1 MKKPA
6 RQPLPPPVFPDEP
19 VERYPGALIMRVPMT
34 PTYGETVRRLRVP
47 HVDLIVQINH
57 TGHPVGKATIRT
69 DSAVAP
75 GGLTHEDEVWWFEPG
90 RGGVIE
96 IRADIVVFKTVAGL
110 TPSVRL
116 LYVTPGNDLDPFHE
130 LTALGVV
137 DGENVDPDI
146 VMLWPKGRPR
156 GFQRPVLKELLSE
169 ELRKPE
175 GDGIRWK

>member
-19 VERYPGALIMRVPMT
+19 VEKYPNALIMRVPVT
-34 PTYGETVRRLRVP
+34 PTYGETVKSLKLP
-47 HVDLIVQINH
+47 HVDLIVQVNH
-57 TGHPVGKATIRT
+57 DGYPIGKAIVRT
-69 DSAVAP
+69 GNA
-75 GGLTHEDEVWWFEPG
+75 TWEDGVWWFQPAG
-90 RGGVIE
+90 DGVIE
-96 IRADIVVFKTVAGL
+96 IRADIVVFKSVAGL
-110 TPSVRL
+110 TPSVKL
-116 LYVTPGNDLDPFHE
+116 LHVTPGDDRDPFHE

-137 DGENVDPDI
+137 DGENIDPDI
-146 VMLWPKGRPR
+146 VMLWPEGRPR